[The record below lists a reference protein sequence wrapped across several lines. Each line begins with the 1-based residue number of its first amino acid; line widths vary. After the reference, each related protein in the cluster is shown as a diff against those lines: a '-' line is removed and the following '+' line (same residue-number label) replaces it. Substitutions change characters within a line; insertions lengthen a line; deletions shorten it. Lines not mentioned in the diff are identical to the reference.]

1 MPARPG
7 LGSALWWISLALTT
21 LPPGVSDLAC
31 DRVDTP
37 AVTDDRAAAVIV
49 G

>member
-7 LGSALWWISLALTT
+7 LGSALWWTSLGLAA
-21 LPPGVSDLAC
+21 LPPGVSDLAS

-37 AVTDDRAAAVIV
+37 AVTDDRATAVIV